1 MHLLAISPGEG
12 FDRERWRAVLHSGVD
27 ALMIREK
34 ALEAR
39 ALLELARWCRAE
51 APDVELWVNGRLDV
65 ALAAD
70 CGLHAPEAYPELP
83 SDLVRLSRPLHDPA
97 QAAGRLGA
105 AQLLLSPVFP
115 VPGKGDAF
123 GAEGLHRRLDALPP
137 FRGRLLALGGITPA
151 NAAELRHPRLDGL
164 ALIRALWNSG
174 EPGHAVEALRKA
186 WPA

>member
-1 MHLLAISPGEG
+1 MPRHWADTYI
-12 FDRERWRAVLHSGVD
+12 
-27 ALMIREK
+27 
-34 ALEAR
+34 
-39 ALLELARWCRAE
+39 
-51 APDVELWVNGRLDV
+51 GRPYVTGQHDCA
-65 ALAAD
+65 ALAAEVLRD
-70 CGLHAPEAYPELP
+70 QFGRRVELP
-83 SDLVRLSRPLHDPA
+83 ADRPHDPA